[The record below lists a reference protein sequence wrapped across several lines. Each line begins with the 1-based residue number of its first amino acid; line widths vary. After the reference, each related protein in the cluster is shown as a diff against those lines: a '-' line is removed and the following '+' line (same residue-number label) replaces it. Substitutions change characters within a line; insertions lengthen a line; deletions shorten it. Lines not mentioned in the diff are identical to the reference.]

1 MDAEPKT
8 AVVKEIIGR
17 TGSRGAITQVK
28 VQFVDDPNR
37 FLIRNVMGP
46 VIVVVVGASVIIVVG
61 ASVIIV
67 VAASVIVAVVGASV
81 FVVGIFVVI
90 ALVDGADVDSFVVK
104 AVVGGMTQFPS
115 SNE

>member
-46 VIVVVVGASVIIVVG
+46 VKIGDVLVLLESEREARRLHEIIQI
-61 ASVIIV
+61 SI
-67 VAASVIVAVVGASV
+67 
-81 FVVGIFVVI
+81 
-90 ALVDGADVDSFVVK
+90 
-104 AVVGGMTQFPS
+104 
-115 SNE
+115 